1 MKIRIFATL
10 FKLYNQKKWLK
21 NLDIIENYL
30 NTKELFTK
38 ENLQDFMTL
47 YKGSSELRRLGE
59 ILHVNQGLYTTISE
73 SQNYISKI
81 TDLI

>member
-1 MKIRIFATL
+1 
-10 FKLYNQKKWLK
+10 
-21 NLDIIENYL
+21 
-30 NTKELFTK
+30 
-38 ENLQDFMTL
+38 MTL